1 MENTYKAGYSTKNN
15 HTEEPNIIIMAN
27 MEVHTRK
34 KKMKYQNNGGDF
46 IFTIFTH
53 LVYLF

>member
-1 MENTYKAGYSTKNN
+1 
-15 HTEEPNIIIMAN
+15 MAN